1 MNESLILAAISTEGL
16 NIPLFITILTLFFIF
31 STVVLIV
38 MNKNKLIIK
47 ISIVFLFSYLIFGYL
62 AMIHQASPFE
72 EAVSENIRDEYNQVS
87 VSILSEEES
96 HFWASNTNAKTLGE
110 AIDRENEFGDFLLL
124 EDTPD
129 GRIIKSFNGI
139 ENEGDFEWTLLSKD
153 CGEDDKCQKDVDSI
167 DLDKELEFII
177 VYTDDEEIFIE

>member
-1 MNESLILAAISTEGL
+1 MNESLILAAISTQGL
-16 NIPLFITILTLFFIF
+16 NTPLFITILTLFFIF

-62 AMIHQASPFE
+62 AIIHQASPFE
-72 EAVSENIRDEYNQVS
+72 ETVSENIRDEYNQVS
-87 VSILSEEES
+87 VSILSEEGS
-96 HFWASNTNAKTLGE
+96 YFWASNTNATTLGE
-110 AIDRENEFGDFLLL
+110 AIDRENEYKDFILL

-129 GRIIKSFNGI
+129 GRVIKSIEGI

-153 CGEDDKCQKDVDSI
+153 CGENDRCEKNVDSI
-167 DLDKELEFII
+167 DLDKELEFVI
-177 VYTDDEEIFIE
+177 VYTDDESLLLE